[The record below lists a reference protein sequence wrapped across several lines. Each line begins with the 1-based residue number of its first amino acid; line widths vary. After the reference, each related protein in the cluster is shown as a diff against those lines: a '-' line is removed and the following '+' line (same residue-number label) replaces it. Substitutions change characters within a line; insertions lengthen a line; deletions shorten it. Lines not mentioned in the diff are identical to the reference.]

1 MAALLRFAATAA
13 VGFIALLSVGDRALA
28 QIKIGSVLSVTGPA
42 SFLGD
47 PEKRTLEIYVD
58 EINAKGGVNG
68 QKLQLIVYDDAG
80 SADNAR
86 TFATRLVEEDK
97 VVAMVGGSTTG
108 TTLAMMQIFED
119 ANIPFISLAGAIQI
133 IEPVHRWVF
142 KTPHTDKMAC
152 EKIFADL
159 KSRKLTKIALISGT
173 DAFGKSMREQCV
185 AVAPKAEINIALEE
199 SYGPRDSDMTPQLT
213 NIRNRADVQA
223 VVNPGFGQG
232 PAIVTRNY
240 RQLGIS
246 LPLYQSHGVA
256 SKQFIELAGPAAEGV
271 RLPAAALLIADKLP
285 SEDPQKPVV
294 ENYSRTYQ
302 TKIGQAVSTFGGH
315 AYDGLMI
322 LVEAMQRAKSA
333 DPAKIR
339 DEIERT
345 KGYVGTGGIVNMSGT
360 DHMGLDLSAF
370 HVLEIKGGD
379 WTLVPG
385 T

>member
-13 VGFIALLSVGDRALA
+13 VGFIALLSAGDPAFA

-68 QKLQLIVYDDAG
+68 QKLQLVIYDDGG
-80 SADNAR
+80 SAENAR

-108 TTLAMMQIFED
+108 TTLAMVQIFED
-119 ANIPFISLAGAIQI
+119 ASIPFISLAGAIQI

-159 KSRKLTKIALISGT
+159 KSRKLTTIALISGT
-173 DAFGKSMREQCV
+173 DAFGKSMRDQCV
-185 AVAPKAEINIALEE
+185 AVASKSGIKIAIEE
-199 SYGPRDSDMTPQLT
+199 NYGPRDSDMTPQLT
-213 NIRNRADVQA
+213 NIRNKADVQA

-240 RQLGIS
+240 RQLGIA

-285 SEDPQKPVV
+285 SSDPQKPVV
-294 ENYSRTYQ
+294 ENYSHTYQ
-302 TKIGQAVSTFGGH
+302 AKTGQAVSTFGGH

-333 DPAKIR
+333 DSAKIR

-345 KGYVGTGGIVNMSGT
+345 KGYVGTGGIVNMSAT

-370 HVLEIKGGD
+370 RVLEIKDGD